1 MHWIRRIL
9 LLALI
14 AALVVSG
21 HLFVRDNEQTVDL
34 DFVWF
39 RVESVEVWIVLLSAF
54 GSGLLLAS
62 LASMLRGAK
71 LRLMAR
77 RYRKAASD
85 LETELHE
92 LRNLPLASEAGER
105 GEAEDS
111 AVPCDGLERGG

>member
-39 RVESVEVWIVLLSAF
+39 RVESVEVWIVLPSVQ
-54 GSGLLLAS
+54 
-62 LASMLRGAK
+62 GA
-71 LRLMAR
+71 L
-77 RYRKAASD
+77 
-85 LETELHE
+85 
-92 LRNLPLASEAGER
+92 
-105 GEAEDS
+105 
-111 AVPCDGLERGG
+111 